1 MSGTKNLFQQDLERE
16 LENPEFRAVFVRESV
31 KIDTIDRIINALD
44 EARLDQGLSKAE
56 LARAIGSNPSSIRRL
71 FSAQGNPTLATL
83 SDLAAVLGMKVT
95 LAPLPISEVKA
106 LLGTATKRKEAP
118 KKSAP
123 AKRRVKAHA
132 S

>member
-44 EARLDQGLSKAE
+44 GARLAQGLSKAE

-106 LLGTATKRKEAP
+106 LLGTATKRKKAP
-118 KKSAP
+118 KNSGST
-123 AKRRVKAHA
+123 KRRAHEPA
-132 S
+132 